1 MAFDISKYTE
11 ASREPDAV
19 RDIGTITTEILRL
32 KQDAGNAILSIGQRL
47 IEAQAMLPHGEW
59 LPWLT
64 EQVEVSAVG
73 AGMDKSASACRFG
86 SRKSIDAAGFA
97 AGGAGTLYG
106 GKPCRGW

>member
-47 IEAQAMLPHGEW
+47 IEAKGHA
-59 LPWLT
+59 
-64 EQVEVSAVG
+64 SAWGVAALADG
-73 AGMDKSASACRFG
+73 AGRVF
-86 SRKSIDAAGFA
+86 
-97 AGGAGTLYG
+97 
-106 GKPCRGW
+106 